1 MNDWKTETARMAK
14 RLRRNSMG
22 GGLIALLLLAVA
34 PLTAGAHGFTSALGW
49 WLLLA
54 FCLVVFAIAAHLLF
68 DALLFGIGLSFDTEE
83 AGLMAIDDVLARM
96 GLRAKPAASAP
107 LSQRFSGCRRLVLVQ
122 WSALSVGI
130 LLYGIL
136 LLDAMNGGPI

>member
-1 MNDWKTETARMAK
+1 MAQ
-14 RLRRNSMG
+14 RLLCNSIG
-22 GGLIALLLLAVA
+22 GGLIALLLLAIA

-54 FCLVVFAIAAHLLF
+54 FCLVALALAAHLMF
-68 DALLFGIGLSFDTEE
+68 DALLFRIGLSFDTEE

-96 GLRAKPAASAP
+96 GLREKPAAPAA

-130 LLYGIL
+130 VLYGIL
-136 LLDAMNGGPI
+136 LLDAMNGGSI